1 MTIATTA
8 NNRTCALPAIASQ
21 AKASARQGLRKP
33 TRATSATSALL
44 KKPTTAFRCQQPSAV
59 PTLGHLVEA
68 AYNKNKQL
76 VKSGSAPV
84 AKLLL
89 QQQLWTKLQGSF
101 FAPGADA
108 TAMSKRSALTFEERH
123 SGCGCPYSSTSQLP
137 TIASTTTTTTTTS
150 KGSCRAQTSSVLLQ
164 ASSPKSSHPLASSVT
179 ARTTALLSTSRR
191 STAL

>member
-137 TIASTTTTTTTTS
+137 TTTTS